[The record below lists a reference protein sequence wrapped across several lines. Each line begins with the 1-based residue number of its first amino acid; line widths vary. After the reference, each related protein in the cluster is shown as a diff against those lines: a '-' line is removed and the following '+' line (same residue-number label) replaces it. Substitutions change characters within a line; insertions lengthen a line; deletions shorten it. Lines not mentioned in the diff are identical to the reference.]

1 MLVDKDDDRLDDR
14 YIAHN
19 GAHGFGAGM
28 YAEKHLCRLNLKD

>member
-1 MLVDKDDDRLDDR
+1 MLIDKDDDRLDER

-28 YAEKHLCRLNLKD
+28 YAYWSHCLLDLRE